1 MPLMIGTVLDEGG
14 LNPSTVYGAQHPH
27 VSTGTFFVPR
37 DILIEDFSTRLIAT
51 FTPSPLG
58 SDVLKA
64 GIDKMVSLYPDD
76 PSAGSPFGTGNQ
88 TFGAGPGFKRAA
100 AICKSS

>member
-1 MPLMIGTVLDEGG
+1 M
-14 LNPSTVYGAQHPH
+14 Q
-27 VSTGTFFVPR
+27 F
-37 DILIEDFSTRLIAT
+37 IAG

-58 SDVLKA
+58 PDALKA

-76 PSAGSPFGTGNQ
+76 PSAGSPYGTGNQ